1 MSEVV
6 LFDELTAIHGKKIGV
21 ATLNSPKSLNALSHD
36 MVHALLP
43 KLRQWQDN
51 PDIAMVLVQG
61 SGEKAF
67 CAGGDIVH
75 LYKGMQNDTQGAQ
88 SASQYFCDEYKLDY
102 LIHAY
107 NKPLLVWGSGIVMG
121 GGLGLMAGA
130 SHRIVTE
137 TSRIAMP
144 EITIGLFPDVGG
156 SYFLNRMPKGCGL
169 FLGLTGAS
177 VNAADALHVNLA
189 DHFLTNER
197 KQVLLDQLIEVHWGD
212 TISLNHEKLT
222 KVLSSLG
229 AEVKSS
235 LPKSNLV
242 KHQQLIES
250 LTSGSSLS
258 EIVDAITTI
267 DSDDKWLQ
275 RAQKTLQH
283 GSPLSAHIIY
293 RQLQTSKPLSL
304 SDCFRFEL
312 SLASKCAEYGEFQE
326 GVRALLIEKDNQPK
340 WKFATIDEVDPQV
353 LDWFFECKWQASN
366 HPLAELGLRPI
377 AVGQ

>member
-1 MSEVV
+1 MTEVV
-6 LFDELTAIHGKKIGV
+6 IFEELNAIHGKKIGI
-21 ATLNSPKSLNALSHD
+21 ATLNSEKSLNALSHE

-43 KLRQWQDN
+43 KLQQWQNN
-51 PDIAMVLVQG
+51 PDIAMVMLQG

-75 LYKGMQNDTQGAQ
+75 LYEGMQDGEQGVNA
-88 SASQYFCDEYKLDY
+88 ASQYFADEYQLDY

-107 NKPLLVWGSGIVMG
+107 TKPILVWGAGIVMG

-130 SHRIVTE
+130 SHRVVTE

-189 DHFLTNER
+189 DHFLTNAQ
-197 KQVLLDQLIEVHWGD
+197 KQSLLDQLIDVHWGD
-212 TISLNHEKLT
+212 TISLNHEKVT
-222 KVLSSLG
+222 KVLSSLSG
-229 AEVKSS
+229 DVKSS
-235 LPKSNLV
+235 LPRSNV
-242 KHQQLIES
+242 AQHQQLIENCTTGES
-250 LTSGSSLS
+250 LEAIEKQILALDS
-258 EIVDAITTI
+258 E
-267 DSDDKWLQ
+267 DKWIQ
-275 RAQKTLQH
+275 RAQKTLAN

-293 RQLQTSKPLSL
+293 RQLQTSKSYSL

-312 SLASKCAEYGEFQE
+312 GLATKCAQYGEFKE
-326 GVRALLIEKDNQPK
+326 GVRALLIEKDNSPN
-340 WKFATIDEVDPQV
+340 WKFATIADVESEVV
-353 LDWFFECKWQASN
+353 DWFFEPNWTVSN
-366 HPLAELGLRPI
+366 HPLAGLGLRQE
-377 AVGQ
+377 ALA